1 MLVKEALQL
10 AGEKGLD
17 LVEVAPQS
25 SPPVCRIMDYGKHRY
40 EQRKRTKEAKKKQK
54 TTEIKEV
61 RLRPKIEEHDYQV
74 KLRQAQRFL
83 KNGDKTKVT
92 LMFRGREMT
101 HLDIGKKLLDRLA
114 NDITDF
120 GLVETA
126 ARMEGKSMGMILTP
140 HKKNS

>member
-1 MLVKEALQL
+1 MPVKEALKL
-10 AGEKGLD
+10 AEGKGLD
-17 LVEVAPQS
+17 LVEVAPQA
-25 SPPVCRIMDYGKHRY
+25 SPSVCRIMDYGKYRY

-61 RLRPKIEEHDYQV
+61 KLRPKIEEHDYQV

-92 LMFRGREMT
+92 IMFRGREMA

-114 NDITDF
+114 NDTTDL

-126 ARMEGKSMGMILTP
+126 ARMEGKSMGMILAP
-140 HKKNS
+140 NK

>member
-1 MLVKEALQL
+1 MSVKEARKL
-10 AGEKGLD
+10 AEGKGLD

-54 TTEIKEV
+54 TTGIKEV

-83 KNGDKTKVT
+83 KSGDRTKVT
-92 LMFRGREMT
+92 IMFRGREMT

-114 NDITDF
+114 NDITDL

-126 ARMEGKSMGMILTP
+126 ARMEGKSMGMILAP
-140 HKKNS
+140 NK